1 MSLKSPGAR
10 QAPRGTRHPRHLH
23 YTAPMTTAVAALFL
37 ALSVA
42 ALAAQKE
49 PAQEETRVPKDSAL
63 VSINGCANN
72 GGVFT
77 VGERREDQP
86 GTLEI
91 RPGRRFRLNGP
102 KALLNEIKAHR
113 RTVMQVT
120 GLIRKADVPAQGIS
134 VAGGRVRIGGA
145 MPRDAISD
153 PARDPAYNVVVM
165 DVRSWKALTG
175 DCD

>member
-1 MSLKSPGAR
+1 
-10 QAPRGTRHPRHLH
+10 
-23 YTAPMTTAVAALFL
+23 MTTAVAALFL

-42 ALAAQKE
+42 ALAAQEDPARKE
-49 PAQEETRVPKDSAL
+49 TAKEENRVPKDSAL
-63 VSINGCANN
+63 ISINGCANN
-72 GGVFT
+72 SGVFT

-120 GLIRKADVPAQGIS
+120 GLIRKADIPAQGIS

-175 DCD
+175 DCR

>member
-1 MSLKSPGAR
+1 
-10 QAPRGTRHPRHLH
+10 
-23 YTAPMTTAVAALFL
+23 MTTAVAALFL
-37 ALSVA
+37 AFSVA
-42 ALAAQKE
+42 ALAAQQE

-63 VSINGCANN
+63 VSLNGCAKN
-72 GGVFT
+72 GTFI

-91 RPGRRFRLNGP
+91 KPGRRYRLNGP
-102 KALLNEIKAHR
+102 KALLNEIQAHR

-120 GLIRKADVPAQGIS
+120 GLIRKADVPSQGIS

-153 PARDPAYNVVVM
+153 PARDPAYNQAVI

-175 DCD
+175 DCK

>member
-1 MSLKSPGAR
+1 
-10 QAPRGTRHPRHLH
+10 
-23 YTAPMTTAVAALFL
+23 MTTAIPAMFLFVAF
-37 ALSVA
+37 SVA
-42 ALAAQKE
+42 ALAAQD
-49 PAQEETRVPKDSAL
+49 PSVPKDSAL
-63 VSINGCANN
+63 VSINGCAKN
-72 GGVFT
+72 GVFT

-91 RPGRRFRLNGP
+91 QPGRRFRLNGP

-120 GLIRKADVPAQGIS
+120 GLIRKADVMPSQGIS

-153 PARDPAYNVVVM
+153 PARDPAYNQAVI

-175 DCD
+175 DCK

>member
-1 MSLKSPGAR
+1 
-10 QAPRGTRHPRHLH
+10 
-23 YTAPMTTAVAALFL
+23 MTTAVPALFL
-37 ALSVA
+37 AFSVA
-42 ALAAQKE
+42 ALAAQQE
-49 PAQEETRVPKDSAL
+49 PSVPKDSAL
-63 VSINGCANN
+63 VSINGCAKD
-72 GGVFT
+72 GVFI

-91 RPGRRFRLNGP
+91 QPGRRFRLNGP
-102 KALLNEIKAHR
+102 KALLNEIKTHR

-120 GLIRKADVPAQGIS
+120 GLIRKADVPSQGIS

-153 PARDPAYNVVVM
+153 PARDPAYNQAVM

-175 DCD
+175 DCK

>member
-1 MSLKSPGAR
+1 M
-10 QAPRGTRHPRHLH
+10 TR
-23 YTAPMTTAVAALFL
+23 AVAALFL
-37 ALSVA
+37 AFSVA
-42 ALAAQKE
+42 ALAAQEE
-49 PAQEETRVPKDSAL
+49 PRVPKDSAL
-63 VSINGCANN
+63 VSINGCAKNN
-72 GGVFT
+72 VFT

-120 GLIRKADVPAQGIS
+120 GLIRKADVPPQGIS

-153 PARDPAYNVVVM
+153 PARDPAYNVAVI

-175 DCD
+175 DCS

>member
-1 MSLKSPGAR
+1 
-10 QAPRGTRHPRHLH
+10 
-23 YTAPMTTAVAALFL
+23 MTTAIPAMFLFVAF
-37 ALSVA
+37 SVA
-42 ALAAQKE
+42 ALAAQE
-49 PAQEETRVPKDSAL
+49 PSVPKDSAL
-63 VSINGCANN
+63 VSINGCAKN
-72 GGVFT
+72 GVFT

-91 RPGRRFRLNGP
+91 QPGRRFRLNGP
-102 KALLNEIKAHR
+102 KSLLNEIKAHR

-120 GLIRKADVPAQGIS
+120 GLIRKADVPPQGIS

-153 PARDPAYNVVVM
+153 PARDPAYNQAVM

-175 DCD
+175 DCN

>member
-1 MSLKSPGAR
+1 M
-10 QAPRGTRHPRHLH
+10 TR
-23 YTAPMTTAVAALFL
+23 AVAALFL
-37 ALSVA
+37 AFSVA
-42 ALAAQKE
+42 ALPAREE

-63 VSINGCANN
+63 VAINGCAKN
-72 GGVFT
+72 GIFI

-91 RPGRRFRLNGP
+91 QPGRRFRLNGP
-102 KALLNEIKAHR
+102 KPLLNEIKAHR

-120 GLIRKADVPAQGIS
+120 GLIRKADVMPSQGIS

-153 PARDPAYNVVVM
+153 PARDPAYNQAVI

-175 DCD
+175 DCK

>member
-1 MSLKSPGAR
+1 
-10 QAPRGTRHPRHLH
+10 
-23 YTAPMTTAVAALFL
+23 MTTAVAALFL
-37 ALSVA
+37 ACSVA
-42 ALAAQKE
+42 ATLAAREE

-63 VSINGCANN
+63 ISINGCANN
-72 GGVFT
+72 SGIFT

-102 KALLNEIKAHR
+102 KALLNEIKTHR

-120 GLIRKADVPAQGIS
+120 GLIRKADVPPQGIS

-165 DVRSWKALTG
+165 DVRSWKGLTG
-175 DCD
+175 DCR